1 MVFAPGPSR
10 GFSVLVSAV
19 RRHDDD
25 PDMFVELCPKP
36 SGDFMAVKAGEAE
49 IYENNFGT
57 KASRQVYGGVA
68 VGGELDL
75 MTQLRHQPGEA
86 VYRVEIV
93 FNYQD
98 PSLTRIAWLVG
109 MH

>member
-1 MVFAPGPSR
+1 MVFAPGLGGRFP
-10 GFSVLVSAV
+10 VLVSAV

-49 IYENNFGT
+49 VYEDNFGT

-75 MTQLRHQPGEA
+75 MTQLRHQLGEA

-93 FNYQD
+93 LNDQY
-98 PSLTRIAWLVG
+98 PPLTRIAWLVG